1 MSAHVV
7 RRRLLA
13 VALVAFAAAT
23 MQAAPAAAEDT
34 ILGHKCG
41 MPVAAAAGAGNSSDA
56 AYRSNLNALAATLI
70 AGARANGSA
79 VGASGASSSSPD
91 AAYGLALCRGDFRGD
106 ACERGLRDALSSAIN
121 DSENAFGCG
130 PRLRDITLF
139 YDRYQL
145 RLSGADFLSGT
156 DGGNAPRWA
165 GNNTNFVT
173 PADAARRFDALVRE
187 LVTTIAGIAA
197 GEPGRYA
204 TGRSWFEEQRLTLFA
219 LVQCTVDMSP
229 DRCRACLDGL
239 ISAFPATFPSG
250 QHGGRILVPRCTVR
264 YETDDTFFNTADLSV
279 DLHKQK
285 QPKPSKAWLWTT
297 IAVVSLLLLS
307 ASFLLHRWIKIRQK
321 RELARSELRR
331 LSIAV
336 KNVINLWRLEEGN
349 SGFSLYDFSQMKGA
363 TNGFSIENKLGQ
375 GGFGAVYKGVLPDGL
390 EIGVKRLGPCSL
402 QGLLE
407 FKNEI
412 QLIAKL
418 QHRNLVRLLG
428 CCIEGE
434 HEKILVYEYMPNK
447 SLDLIIF
454 DSKKGASLD
463 WPKRLNIIDGIAQG
477 LLYLHIHSRLCVV
490 HRDLKASN
498 ILLDS
503 EMNPKISDFGMAR
516 IFSSSVAESN
526 TTRIVGT
533 HGYIAPEY
541 ASDGVCS
548 VKSDVFS
555 FGVLLLEIISG
566 TMTTGSYRF
575 DGKLYKLIA
584 YAWLLWRAGQWPE
597 LVDRSLG
604 SGTYDYT
611 MERHIHVALLCVQE
625 SADDRPAMNEVVR
638 MLSSGEVGAALP
650 EPKQPAYFNVRPVGT
665 EMSASCDMTISITL
679 SR

>member
-1 MSAHVV
+1 MSDFAVHHFL
-7 RRRLLA
+7 LLA
-13 VALVAFAAAT
+13 VAVVAFAAAT
-23 MQAAPAAAEDT
+23 LPPAGAEDT
-34 ILGHKCG
+34 ILGHICG
-41 MPVAAAAGAGNSSDA
+41 MPAAVNASSSDA
-56 AYRSNLNALAATLI
+56 AYRSNLNALAAILV

-79 VGASGASSSSPD
+79 AAAVG
-91 AAYGLALCRGDFRGD
+91 AAYGVTLCRGDFTGD
-106 ACERGLRDALSSAIN
+106 VCARGLRDALASAVN
-121 DSENAFGCG
+121 NSEAAFGC
-130 PRLRDITLF
+130 RQELRDVTLF

-145 RLSGADFLSGT
+145 RISGADFLSG
-156 DGGNAPRWA
+156 DGGDEPRWA
-165 GNNTNFVT
+165 GNNTNFVA
-173 PADAARRFDALVRE
+173 PPDAARRFDGLVHE

-197 GEPGRYA
+197 GRPDRYA
-204 TGRSWFEEQRLTLFA
+204 TGRSRFKEEGLTLYG
-219 LVQCTVDMSP
+219 LVQCTVDMTP
-229 DRCRACLDGL
+229 ERCRSCLDGL
-239 ISAFPATFPSG
+239 IWSFPATFPSG

-264 YETDDTFFNTADLSV
+264 YETDDTFFNTANLSV
-279 DLHKQK
+279 DLRK
-285 QPKPSKAWLWTT
+285 PKPSKSWLWAT
-297 IAVVSLLLLS
+297 ISVVPVSLLA
-307 ASFLLHRWIKIRQK
+307 ASFVLHRLIKIRRK
-321 RELARSELRR
+321 RELARLELRR
-331 LSIAV
+331 LSVAV
-336 KNVINLWRLEEGN
+336 KSVINLWRMEEGN
-349 SGFSLYDFSQMKGA
+349 SGFSLYDFSQMKAA
-363 TNGFSIENKLGQ
+363 TNDFSIENKLGQ
-375 GGFGAVYKGVLPDGL
+375 GGFGAVYKGLLPDGL
-390 EIGVKRLGPCSL
+390 EIAVKRLGPCSL

-454 DSKKGASLD
+454 DNKKGVSLD
-463 WPKRLNIIDGIAQG
+463 WPKRLNIIDGISQG

-566 TMTTGSYRF
+566 TMTTGSYRY

-584 YAWLLWRAGQWPE
+584 YAWLLWKNGQWHD
-597 LVDRSLG
+597 LVDRCL
-604 SGTYDYT
+604 SGNEGYHNFTM
-611 MERHIHVALLCVQE
+611 MERYIHVALLCVQE
-625 SADDRPAMNEVVR
+625 SADDRPAMDEVVK
-638 MLSSGEVGAALP
+638 MLTSGEGVVLP
-650 EPKQPAYFNVRPVGT
+650 EPKKPAYFNVRPVGT
-665 EMSASCDMTISITL
+665 EMSASCDMSISITL

>member
-1 MSAHVV
+1 MSASAVHHFL
-7 RRRLLA
+7 LLA
-13 VALVAFAAAT
+13 VTMAAFAT
-23 MQAAPAAAEDT
+23 PAAAEDT
-34 ILGHKCG
+34 ILAHKCS
-41 MPVAAAAGAGNSSDA
+41 MPAPDNTTTSDA
-56 AYRSNLNALAATLI
+56 AYRSNLNALAAILV

-79 VGASGASSSSPD
+79 IGASGAAAAAD
-91 AAYGLALCRGDFRGD
+91 AAYGVALCRGDFTGD
-106 ACERGLRDALSSAIN
+106 ACARGLADALRSAIN
-121 DSENAFGCG
+121 DSEAAFGCG
-130 PRLRDITLF
+130 QQFRDVTLF

-145 RLSGADFLSGT
+145 RFSGEDFLSVSG
-156 DGGNAPRWA
+156 DGGDEPRWA

-173 PADAARRFDALVRE
+173 PSDAARRFDGIVGE
-187 LVTTIAGIAA
+187 LVTTIAGVAA
-197 GEPGRYA
+197 GRPDRYA
-204 TGRSWFEEQRLTLFA
+204 TGRSRFKEQGLTLYG

-229 DRCRACLDGL
+229 ERCRACLDGL

-264 YETDDTFFNTADLSV
+264 YETDDTFFNTDNLSV
-279 DLHKQK
+279 DLHK
-285 QPKPSKAWLWTT
+285 PKRT
-297 IAVVSLLLLS
+297 
-307 ASFLLHRWIKIRQK
+307 
-321 RELARSELRR
+321 
-331 LSIAV
+331 
-336 KNVINLWRLEEGN
+336 LEEGN
-349 SGFSLYDFSQMKGA
+349 SGFSLYEFSQIKGA
-363 TNGFSIENKLGQ
+363 TNGFSIDNKLGQ
-375 GGFGAVYKGVLPDGL
+375 GGFGIVYKGLLPDGL
-390 EIGVKRLGPCSL
+390 EIAVKRLGACSL

-418 QHRNLVRLLG
+418 QHRNLVKLLG
-428 CCIEGE
+428 CCIEGD

-454 DSKKGASLD
+454 GNKKGVSLD
-463 WPKRLNIIDGIAQG
+463 WPRRLNIIDGISQG

-566 TMTTGSYRF
+566 TTTTGSYRYN
-575 DGKLYKLIA
+575 GKLYKLIA
-584 YAWLLWRAGQWPE
+584 YAWLLWKAGQWHE
-597 LVDRSLG
+597 LVDHCLG
-604 SGTYDYT
+604 IRERYNFT
-611 MERHIHVALLCVQE
+611 MERYVHVALLCVQE
-625 SADDRPAMNEVVR
+625 SADDRPAMDEVVK
-638 MLSSGEVGAALP
+638 MLSSGEGVPLP

-665 EMSASCDMTISITL
+665 EMSASCDMSISITL

>member
-1 MSAHVV
+1 MSDSAAHHF
-7 RRRLLA
+7 LLVA
-13 VALVAFAAAT
+13 VAMAAAIAAAT
-23 MQAAPAAAEDT
+23 LPPASAEDT

-41 MPVAAAAGAGNSSDA
+41 MTMPAPGKNASSDA
-56 AYRSNLNALAATLI
+56 AYKSNLNALASLLV

-79 VGASGASSSSPD
+79 AAAVG
-91 AAYGLALCRGDFRGD
+91 AAYGVALCRGDFTGD
-106 ACERGLRDALSSAIN
+106 ACARGLGDA
-121 DSENAFGCG
+121 EGAFGCG
-130 PRLRDITLF
+130 SEIRDITLF

-145 RLSGADFLSGT
+145 RLSAADFLSG
-156 DGGNAPRWA
+156 DAGGGGGEEPRWA

-173 PADAARRFDALVRE
+173 PADAARRFDGMVRE

-197 GEPGRYA
+197 ARPDRYA
-204 TGRSWFEEQRLTLFA
+204 TGRSRFEEQGLTLYG
-219 LVQCTVDMSP
+219 LVQCTVDMAP
-229 DRCRACLDGL
+229 ERCGACLDGL

-264 YETDDTFFNTADLSV
+264 YETDDTFFNTANLSV
-279 DLHKQK
+279 DLHK
-285 QPKPSKAWLWTT
+285 PKRSKSWLWAT
-297 IAVVSLLLLS
+297 IPVVSVSLL
-307 ASFLLHRWIKIRQK
+307 AVSFLLHRWIKIRRK
-321 RELARSELRR
+321 RELARLELRR

-336 KNVINLWRLEEGN
+336 KGVINLWRLEEGN
-349 SGFSLYDFSQMKGA
+349 SGFSLYDFSQMKAA

-375 GGFGAVYKGVLPDGL
+375 GGFGAVYKGLLPDGL
-390 EIGVKRLGPCSL
+390 EIAVKRLGPCSL

-418 QHRNLVRLLG
+418 QHRNLVKLLG

-454 DSKKGASLD
+454 DNKKRVSLD
-463 WPKRLNIIDGIAQG
+463 WPKRLNIIDGISQG

-566 TMTTGSYRF
+566 TMTTGSYRY

-584 YAWLLWRAGQWPE
+584 YAWLLWKAGQWQE
-597 LVDRSLG
+597 LVDRCLAG
-604 SGTYDYT
+604 NEGYHFT
-611 MERHIHVALLCVQE
+611 MERYIHVALLCVQE
-625 SADDRPAMNEVVR
+625 SADDRPAMDEVVK
-638 MLSSGEVGAALP
+638 MLSSGEGVALP
-650 EPKQPAYFNVRPVGT
+650 EPKKPAYFNVRPVGT
-665 EMSASCDMTISITL
+665 EMSASCDMSISITL

>member
-1 MSAHVV
+1 MSDSSVHHFL
-7 RRRLLA
+7 LLA
-13 VALVAFAAAT
+13 VVLVAFAAAT
-23 MQAAPAAAEDT
+23 FPPASAEDT

-41 MPVAAAAGAGNSSDA
+41 SMPAAGNASSDA
-56 AYRSNLNALAATLI
+56 AYKSNLNALAAILV

-79 VGASGASSSSPD
+79 TGAVIGAAAAPD
-91 AAYGLALCRGDFRGD
+91 ATAAYGVALCRGDFTGD
-106 ACERGLRDALSSAIN
+106 ACARGLGDALASAVN
-121 DSENAFGCG
+121 DSEGAFGCG
-130 PRLRDITLF
+130 SQLRDITLF

-145 RLSGADFLSGT
+145 RLSGADFLSG
-156 DGGNAPRWA
+156 DGGDEPRWA

-173 PADAARRFDALVRE
+173 PADAARRFDGMVSE
-187 LVTTIAGIAA
+187 L
-197 GEPGRYA
+197 
-204 TGRSWFEEQRLTLFA
+204 
-219 LVQCTVDMSP
+219 CTVDMTP
-229 DRCRACLDGL
+229 ERCGACLHGL

-264 YETDDTFFNTADLSV
+264 YETDDTFFNTDNLSV
-279 DLHKQK
+279 DLHK
-285 QPKPSKAWLWTT
+285 PKPSKSWLWAT
-297 IAVVSLLLLS
+297 ISAVSVSLLA
-307 ASFLLHRWIKIRQK
+307 ASFVLHRWIKIRRK
-321 RELARSELRR
+321 RELARLELRR
-331 LSIAV
+331 LSVAV
-336 KNVINLWRLEEGN
+336 KSVINLWRMEEGN
-349 SGFSLYDFSQMKGA
+349 SGFSLYDFSQMKVA

-375 GGFGAVYKGVLPDGL
+375 GGFGAVYKGLLPDGL
-390 EIGVKRLGPCSL
+390 EIAVKRLGPCSL
-402 QGLLE
+402 QGLVE

-418 QHRNLVRLLG
+418 QHRNLVKLLG

-454 DSKKGASLD
+454 DNKKGVSLD
-463 WPKRLNIIDGIAQG
+463 WPKRLNIIDGISQG

-566 TMTTGSYRF
+566 TMTTGSYRY

-584 YAWLLWRAGQWPE
+584 YAWLLWKAGQWPE
-597 LVDRSLG
+597 LVDRCLAG
-604 SGTYDYT
+604 NEGYHFT
-611 MERHIHVALLCVQE
+611 MERYIHVALLCVQE
-625 SADDRPAMNEVVR
+625 SADDRPAMDEVVK
-638 MLSSGEVGAALP
+638 MLSSGEGVVLP
-650 EPKQPAYFNVRPVGT
+650 EPKKPAYFNVRPVGT
-665 EMSASCDMTISITL
+665 EMSASCDMSISITL

>member
-1 MSAHVV
+1 MSASVV
-7 RRRLLA
+7 HFLL
-13 VALVAFAAAT
+13 FAAAL
-23 MQAAPAAAEDT
+23 AAFAPAAAEDT

-41 MPVAAAAGAGNSSDA
+41 MPAAAGNASSSD
-56 AYRSNLNALAATLI
+56 AYRSNLNALAAALV

-79 VGASGASSSSPD
+79 VGAVGTSAPD
-91 AAYGLALCRGDFRGD
+91 AAYGVALCRGDFTGD
-106 ACERGLRDALSSAIN
+106 VCARGLAGALASAVN
-121 DSENAFGCG
+121 DSQNAFGC
-130 PRLRDITLF
+130 PQHNRDVTLF

-145 RLSGADFLSGT
+145 RLSGADFLSG
-156 DGGNAPRWA
+156 DGGTVPKWA

-173 PADAARRFDALVRE
+173 PTDAARRFDELVNE
-187 LVTTIAGIAA
+187 LVTTIADIAA
-197 GEPGRYA
+197 GRPDRYA
-204 TGRSWFEEQRLTLFA
+204 TGRSWFGEQRLTLYG
-219 LVQCTVDMSP
+219 LVQCTVDMP
-229 DRCRACLDGL
+229 PERCQACLDGL
-239 ISAFPATFPSG
+239 ISGFPATFPSG

-264 YETDDTFFNTADLSV
+264 YETDDTFFNTANLSV
-279 DLHKQK
+279 DLHKPK
-285 QPKPSKAWLWTT
+285 Q
-297 IAVVSLLLLS
+297 
-307 ASFLLHRWIKIRQK
+307 
-321 RELARSELRR
+321 LARSELRR

-336 KNVINLWRLEEGN
+336 KSVINLWRMEEGN
-349 SGFSLYDFSQMKGA
+349 SGFSLYDFSQMKGS

-375 GGFGAVYKGVLPDGL
+375 GGFGTVYKGLLPDGL
-390 EIGVKRLGPCSL
+390 EIAVKRLGPCSL

-418 QHRNLVRLLG
+418 QHRNLVKLLG

-454 DSKKGASLD
+454 DNKKGESLD
-463 WPKRLNIIDGIAQG
+463 WPKRLNIIDGISQG

-533 HGYIAPEY
+533 H
-541 ASDGVCS
+541 
-548 VKSDVFS
+548 

-566 TMTTGSYRF
+566 TTTTGSYRY

-584 YAWLLWRAGQWPE
+584 YAWLLWKAGQWHD
-597 LVDRSLG
+597 LVDRCLG
-604 SGTYDYT
+604 SERYHFT
-611 MERHIHVALLCVQE
+611 MEKNVHVALLCVQE
-625 SADDRPAMNEVVR
+625 SADDRPAMDEVVK
-638 MLSSGEVGAALP
+638 MLSSGEGVVLP

-665 EMSASCDMTISITL
+665 EMSASCDMSVSITL
-679 SR
+679 PR

>member
-1 MSAHVV
+1 MSDSAAHHFL
-7 RRRLLA
+7 LLA
-13 VALVAFAAAT
+13 VVLVAFAAAT
-23 MQAAPAAAEDT
+23 FPPASAEDT

-41 MPVAAAAGAGNSSDA
+41 STPAAGNASSDA
-56 AYRSNLNALAATLI
+56 AYKSNLNALAAILV

-79 VGASGASSSSPD
+79 TGAAAAPD
-91 AAYGLALCRGDFRGD
+91 AAAYGVALCRGDFTGD
-106 ACERGLRDALSSAIN
+106 ACARGLGDALASAVN
-121 DSENAFGCG
+121 DSEGAFGCG
-130 PRLRDITLF
+130 SQFRDITLF

-145 RLSGADFLSGT
+145 RLSGADFLSG
-156 DGGNAPRWA
+156 DGGGDEPRWA

-173 PADAARRFDALVRE
+173 PADAARRFDGMVTE

-197 GEPGRYA
+197 GRPDRYA
-204 TGRSWFEEQRLTLFA
+204 TGRSRFKEQGLTLYG
-219 LVQCTVDMSP
+219 LVQCTVDMTP
-229 DRCRACLDGL
+229 ERCGACLDGL
-239 ISAFPATFPSG
+239 ISAFSATFPSG

-264 YETDDTFFNTADLSV
+264 YETDDTFFNTDNLSV
-279 DLHKQK
+279 DLHK
-285 QPKPSKAWLWTT
+285 PKPSKSWLWAT
-297 IAVVSLLLLS
+297 ISAVSVSLLA
-307 ASFLLHRWIKIRQK
+307 ASFVLHRWIKIRRK
-321 RELARSELRR
+321 RELARLELRR

-336 KNVINLWRLEEGN
+336 KSVINLWRMEEGN
-349 SGFSLYDFSQMKGA
+349 SGFSLYDFSQMKVA
-363 TNGFSIENKLGQ
+363 TNGFAIENKLGQ
-375 GGFGAVYKGVLPDGL
+375 GGFGAVYKGLLPDGL
-390 EIGVKRLGPCSL
+390 EIAVKRLGPCSL

-418 QHRNLVRLLG
+418 QHRNLVKLLG

-454 DSKKGASLD
+454 DNKKGVSLD
-463 WPKRLNIIDGIAQG
+463 WPKRLNIINGISQG
-477 LLYLHIHSRLCVV
+477 LQYLHIHSRLCVV

-566 TMTTGSYRF
+566 TMTTGSYRY

-584 YAWLLWRAGQWPE
+584 YAWLLWKAGQWQE
-597 LVDRSLG
+597 LVDRCLAG
-604 SGTYDYT
+604 NEGHHFT
-611 MERHIHVALLCVQE
+611 MERYAHVALLCVQE
-625 SADDRPAMNEVVR
+625 SADDRPAMDEVVK
-638 MLSSGEVGAALP
+638 MLSSGDGVVLP
-650 EPKQPAYFNVRPVGT
+650 EPKKPAYFNVRPVGT
-665 EMSASCDMTISITL
+665 EMSASCDMSISITL

>member
-1 MSAHVV
+1 MSASVV
-7 RRRLLA
+7 HRHFLLLA
-13 VALVAFAAAT
+13 VALVALAMT
-23 MQAAPAAAEDT
+23 LLLPAGAEDT

-41 MPVAAAAGAGNSSDA
+41 MPAAGNASSD
-56 AYRSNLNALAATLI
+56 AYRSNLNALAAILV

-79 VGASGASSSSPD
+79 VGAVGAPPD
-91 AAYGLALCRGDFRGD
+91 AAYGVALCRGDFTGD
-106 ACERGLRDALSSAIN
+106 ACARGLGDALRSAVN
-121 DSENAFGCG
+121 DSESAFGCG
-130 PRLRDITLF
+130 RQVRDVTLF

-145 RLSGADFLSGT
+145 RLSGVDFLSG
-156 DGGNAPRWA
+156 DEPRWA
-165 GNNTNFVT
+165 GNNTNFVA
-173 PADAARRFDALVRE
+173 PADAAQRFDGLVKE
-187 LVTTIAGIAA
+187 LVTTIAAIAA
-197 GEPGRYA
+197 ERPDRYA
-204 TGRSWFEEQRLTLFA
+204 TGRSRFEEQRLTLYG

-229 DRCRACLDGL
+229 ERCRACLDGL
-239 ISAFPATFPSG
+239 ISAFPATFRPSG

-264 YETDDTFFNTADLSV
+264 YETDDTFFNTANLSV
-279 DLHKQK
+279 DLHK
-285 QPKPSKAWLWTT
+285 PKPSKSWLWAT
-297 IAVVSLLLLS
+297 IAVVSVLVLA
-307 ASFLLHRWIKIRQK
+307 ASFLLHRWRKIRRK
-321 RELARSELRR
+321 RELARLELRR
-331 LSIAV
+331 LSLAV
-336 KNVINLWRLEEGN
+336 KSVINLWRMEEGN
-349 SGFSLYDFSQMKGA
+349 SGFSLYDLSQMKGA

-375 GGFGAVYKGVLPDGL
+375 GGFGAVYKGLLPDGL
-390 EIGVKRLGPCSL
+390 EIAVKRLGPRSL

-418 QHRNLVRLLG
+418 QHRSLVRLLG

-454 DSKKGASLD
+454 DSKKGVSLD
-463 WPKRLNIIDGIAQG
+463 WPKRLNIINGISQG
-477 LLYLHIHSRLCVV
+477 LLYLHVHSRLCVV
-490 HRDLKASN
+490 HRDLKATN

-566 TMTTGSYRF
+566 TMTTGSYRY

-584 YAWLLWRAGQWPE
+584 YAWLLWKAGQWQE
-597 LVDRSLG
+597 LVDRCLIG
-604 SGTYDYT
+604 NQEYHFT
-611 MERHIHVALLCVQE
+611 MERYVHVALLCVQE
-625 SADDRPAMNEVVR
+625 SADDRPAMDEVVK
-638 MLSSGEVGAALP
+638 MLSSGEGAVLP
-650 EPKQPAYFNVRPVGT
+650 EPKRPAYFNVRPVGT
-665 EMSASCDMTISITL
+665 EMSASCDMSISITL

>member
-1 MSAHVV
+1 MSASFAHFM
-7 RRRLLA
+7 LLA
-13 VALVAFAAAT
+13 VALVLVAFAASLP
-23 MQAAPAAAEDT
+23 PAAAEDT

-41 MPVAAAAGAGNSSDA
+41 MPAAGNNASSD
-56 AYRSNLNALAATLI
+56 AYRSNLNALAAILV

-79 VGASGASSSSPD
+79 AGAVGAAAAPD
-91 AAYGLALCRGDFRGD
+91 AAYGVALCRGDFTGD
-106 ACERGLRDALSSAIN
+106 ACARGLGDALASAVN
-121 DSENAFGCG
+121 DSESAFGCG
-130 PRLRDITLF
+130 RQLRDVTLF

-145 RLSGADFLSGT
+145 RFSGADFLSG
-156 DGGNAPRWA
+156 DGDTPKWA
-165 GNNTNFVT
+165 GNNTNFVK
-173 PADAARRFDALVRE
+173 PADAARRFDGLVSE
-187 LVTTIAGIAA
+187 LVNKIADIAA
-197 GEPGRYA
+197 GRPDRYA
-204 TGRSWFEEQRLTLFA
+204 TGRSRFQEQGLTLYG
-219 LVQCTVDMSP
+219 LVQCTVDMP
-229 DRCRACLDGL
+229 PERCRACLDGL

-264 YETDDTFFNTADLSV
+264 YETDDTFFNTANLSV
-279 DLHKQK
+279 DLHK
-285 QPKPSKAWLWTT
+285 PKPSKSWLWAT
-297 IAVVSLLLLS
+297 IPVVSVSLLA
-307 ASFLLHRWIKIRQK
+307 ASFLLYRWIKIRRK
-321 RELARSELRR
+321 RELARLELFR

-336 KNVINLWRLEEGN
+336 KSVINLWRMEEGN

-375 GGFGAVYKGVLPDGL
+375 GGFGAVYKGLLPDGL
-390 EIGVKRLGPCSL
+390 EIAVKRLAPCSS

-418 QHRNLVRLLG
+418 QHRNLVKLLG

-434 HEKILVYEYMPNK
+434 HEKILVYEYMANK

-454 DSKKGASLD
+454 DSKKGLSLD
-463 WPKRLNIIDGIAQG
+463 WPKRLNIIDGISQG
-477 LLYLHIHSRLCVV
+477 LLYLHIHSRPCVV

-498 ILLDS
+498 ILLDN

-566 TMTTGSYRF
+566 TMTTGSYRY

-584 YAWLLWRAGQWPE
+584 YAWLLWKAGQWHE
-597 LVDRSLG
+597 LVDRCLLG
-604 SGTYDYT
+604 NERYHFT
-611 MERHIHVALLCVQE
+611 MERYVHVALLCVQE
-625 SADDRPAMNEVVR
+625 GADDRPAMDEVVK
-638 MLSSGEVGAALP
+638 MLSSGEGVVLP
-650 EPKQPAYFNVRPVGT
+650 EPKKPAYFNVRPVGT
-665 EMSASCDMTISITL
+665 EMSASCDMGISITL

>member
-1 MSAHVV
+1 MA
-7 RRRLLA
+7 
-13 VALVAFAAAT
+13 AFAT
-23 MQAAPAAAEDT
+23 PAAAEDT
-34 ILGHKCG
+34 ILAHKCS
-41 MPVAAAAGAGNSSDA
+41 MPAPDNTTTSDA
-56 AYRSNLNALAATLI
+56 AYRSNLNALAAILV

-79 VGASGASSSSPD
+79 IGASGAAAAAD
-91 AAYGLALCRGDFRGD
+91 AAYGVALCRGDFTGD
-106 ACERGLRDALSSAIN
+106 ACARGLADALRSAIN
-121 DSENAFGCG
+121 DSEAAFGCG
-130 PRLRDITLF
+130 QQFRDVTLF

-145 RLSGADFLSGT
+145 RFSGEDFLSVSG
-156 DGGNAPRWA
+156 DGGDEPRWA

-173 PADAARRFDALVRE
+173 PSDAARRFDGIVGE
-187 LVTTIAGIAA
+187 LVTTIAGVAA
-197 GEPGRYA
+197 GRPDRYA
-204 TGRSWFEEQRLTLFA
+204 TGRSRFKEQGLTLYG

-229 DRCRACLDGL
+229 ERCRACLDGL

-264 YETDDTFFNTADLSV
+264 YETDDTFFNTDNLSV
-279 DLHKQK
+279 DLHK
-285 QPKPSKAWLWTT
+285 PKPSRSWLWAT
-297 IAVVSLLLLS
+297 IAVVSVLTL
-307 ASFLLHRWIKIRQK
+307 AGSFLLHRWIKIRTK
-321 RELARSELRR
+321 RELAQLELRR
-331 LSIAV
+331 LSMAV
-336 KNVINLWRLEEGN
+336 KSVINLWRLEEGN
-349 SGFSLYDFSQMKGA
+349 SGFSLYEFSQIKGA
-363 TNGFSIENKLGQ
+363 TNGFSIDNKLGQ
-375 GGFGAVYKGVLPDGL
+375 GGFGIVYKGLLPDGL
-390 EIGVKRLGPCSL
+390 EIAVKRLGACSL

-418 QHRNLVRLLG
+418 QHRNLVKLLG
-428 CCIEGE
+428 CCIEGD

-454 DSKKGASLD
+454 GNKKGVSLD
-463 WPKRLNIIDGIAQG
+463 WPRRLNIIDGISQG

-566 TMTTGSYRF
+566 TTTTGSYRYN
-575 DGKLYKLIA
+575 GKLYKLIA
-584 YAWLLWRAGQWPE
+584 YAWLLWKAGQWHE
-597 LVDRSLG
+597 LVDHCLG
-604 SGTYDYT
+604 IRERYNFT
-611 MERHIHVALLCVQE
+611 MERYVHVALLCVQE
-625 SADDRPAMNEVVR
+625 SADDRPAMDEVVK
-638 MLSSGEVGAALP
+638 MLSSGEGVPLP

-665 EMSASCDMTISITL
+665 EMSASCDMSISITL

>member
-1 MSAHVV
+1 MLLPPVV
-7 RRRLLA
+7 HLLLA
-13 VALVAFAAAT
+13 VVVVSSAAMLPAT
-23 MQAAPAAAEDT
+23 AEDT
-34 ILGHKCG
+34 ILSHKCSV
-41 MPVAAAAGAGNSSDA
+41 PAGNTSSDAA
-56 AYRSNLNALAATLI
+56 AYRSNLNALATMLV
-70 AGARANGSA
+70 AGAKENGSA
-79 VGASGASSSSPD
+79 VGAVGAAPD
-91 AAYGLALCRGDFRGD
+91 AAYGVALCRGDFTGD
-106 ACERGLRDALSSAIN
+106 VCALGLSDALYSAIN
-121 DSENAFGCG
+121 NSEKAFGCG
-130 PRLRDITLF
+130 PQFRDVTLY

-145 RLSGADFLSGT
+145 RLSSVDFLSG
-156 DGGNAPRWA
+156 DGNVTKWA
-165 GNNTNFVT
+165 GNNTNVVT
-173 PADAARRFDALVRE
+173 PAAAAQRFDE
-187 LVTTIAGIAA
+187 LVKELVKNIADIAA
-197 GEPGRYA
+197 DKPDRYA
-204 TGRSWFEEQRLTLFA
+204 TGRSWFKEKGLKVYG
-219 LVQCTVDMSP
+219 LVQCTVDMP
-229 DRCRACLDGL
+229 PERCRACLDRR
-239 ISAFPATFPSG
+239 ISEFPQTFLRG
-250 QHGGRILVPRCTVR
+250 QYGGRILVPRCTVR
-264 YETDDTFFNTADLSV
+264 YETDDTFFNTTNLSV
-279 DLHKQK
+279 DLHK
-285 QPKPSKAWLWTT
+285 PKPSKAWIWAT
-297 IAVVSLLLLS
+297 IAVVFVFLLVACL
-307 ASFLLHRWIKIRQK
+307 LLHRWIKIRRK

-336 KNVINLWRLEEGN
+336 KSVINLWRMEEGN
-349 SGFSLYDFSQMKGA
+349 SGFSLYDFSQMKIA
-363 TNGFSIENKLGQ
+363 TNGFSTENKLGQ
-375 GGFGAVYKGVLPDGL
+375 GGFGAVYKGRLPDGL
-390 EIGVKRLGPCSL
+390 EIAVKRLGPCSL

-418 QHRNLVRLLG
+418 QHRNLVKLLG

-454 DSKKGASLD
+454 DNKKGVSLD
-463 WPKRLNIIDGIAQG
+463 WPKRMNIIEGISQG

-555 FGVLLLEIISG
+555 FGVLVLEIVSG
-566 TMTTGSYRF
+566 KMTAGSYRY

-584 YAWLLWRAGQWPE
+584 YAWLLWRAGQWHE
-597 LVDRSLG
+597 LVDRCVRNEKHHF
-604 SGTYDYT
+604 T
-611 MERHIHVALLCVQE
+611 MARCVHVALLCVQE
-625 SADDRPAMNEVVR
+625 SADDRPAMDEVLR
-638 MLSSGEVGAALP
+638 MLGSSEGAVLP

-665 EMSASCDMTISITL
+665 EMSASCDMSISITL

>member
-34 ILGHKCG
+34 ILGYKCG

-79 VGASGASSSSPD
+79 IGASGTSSSSPD

-106 ACERGLRDALSSAIN
+106 ACARGLRDALSSAIN

-173 PADAARRFDALVRE
+173 PRRGAPVRRARPR
-187 LVTTIAGIAA
+187 AGHHHCRHRRGQA
-197 GEPGRYA
+197 R
-204 TGRSWFEEQRLTLFA
+204 
-219 LVQCTVDMSP
+219 QCTVDMSP

-285 QPKPSKAWLWTT
+285 QAKPSKAWLWTT

-526 TTRIVGT
+526 TTRI
-533 HGYIAPEY
+533 
-541 ASDGVCS
+541 
-548 VKSDVFS
+548 
-555 FGVLLLEIISG
+555 
-566 TMTTGSYRF
+566 
-575 DGKLYKLIA
+575 
-584 YAWLLWRAGQWPE
+584 AWLLWRAGQWPE

-625 SADDRPAMNEVVR
+625 SAEDRPAMDEVVR